1 VQIYAVFGSNFDAN
15 AQASIW
21 LGLQMDFD
29 LDVAEDVLALRIK
42 KEVRQLDVA

>member
-1 VQIYAVFGSNFDAN
+1 
-15 AQASIW
+15 
-21 LGLQMDFD
+21 MDFD